1 VMPEDEERI
10 KKARTQ
16 LFRYLSYRDR
26 TGSEAEA
33 YLKRKGYTESEAR
46 TAVTDLQE
54 MGYLDDEA
62 FTRDFISYRK
72 ARSFGPRRIRHELIN
87 KGLEKTSIEE
97 FLATE
102 DNDQEE
108 LQTIRELLV
117 KRVPADG
124 KIDQRW
130 LARQAAFLQR
140 RGFRDRL
147 IMTVLRDYGFGD

>member
-1 VMPEDEERI
+1 VMLEDEERI

-16 LFRYLSYRDR
+16 LFRYLSYRAR
-26 TGSEAEA
+26 TVSEAAA
-33 YLKRKGYTESEAR
+33 YLKRKGYAESEAR
-46 TAVTDLQE
+46 AAITDLQE
-54 MGYLDDEA
+54 MGYLDDKA

-72 ARSFGPRRIRHELIN
+72 ARSFGPRRIRYELIN
-87 KGLEKTSIEE
+87 KGLEKKSVEE
-97 FLATE
+97 LLAAE

-108 LQTIRELLV
+108 LQTIRALLE

-124 KIDQRW
+124 KTDQRW

-147 IMTVLRDYGFGD
+147 IMTVLNDYGFGD

>member
-1 VMPEDEERI
+1 MPEDEERI

>member
-1 VMPEDEERI
+1 MPEDDERVR
-10 KKARTQ
+10 KARSQ

-26 TGSEAEA
+26 TGSEAAA
-33 YLKRKGYTESEAR
+33 YLERKGYDESEVRA
-46 TAVTDLQE
+46 AIKDLQE

-87 KGLEKTSIEE
+87 KGLEKKTVEDL
-97 FLATE
+97 LAAAG
-102 DNDQEE
+102 DDQEE
-108 LQTIRELLV
+108 LQTIRALLER
-117 KRVPADG
+117 RVPADG
-124 KIDQRW
+124 ATDQRW

-147 IMTVLRDYGFGD
+147 IMTVLRDYGFGE